1 MKVSE
6 LITHLS
12 NLKEEHG
19 DLEVR
24 KVHFDTLQK
33 EIEPLIAFG
42 DKFYN
47 EEMLWSREEGED
59 RKGEKVISI

>member
-19 DLEVR
+19 DLEVYTR
-24 KVHFDTLQK
+24 VGYDYLYCTDRPRIVHLDN
-33 EIEPLIAFG
+33 ARA
-42 DKFYN
+42 D
-47 EEMLWSREEGED
+47 REWFKYRGKD